1 MNLTDLI
8 ERLPLVGPTYAK
20 RLEKLGI
27 ATIEDLIYHFPFRY
41 DDFSLISPISRLQ
54 PGETVTVRGVV
65 EKIRSE
71 YTKNGKKIQKAT
83 LADSSGKIEAIWFNQ
98 PYLAKTIKSGETYN
112 FSGKVE
118 WFGRSKTMVSPE
130 YEPIKLLTG
139 SDPVNNYPQAISSYA
154 CDRVGPCQL
163 KTIHTGR
170 LVPIYNETYGVSS
183 KWLRSRIKNGLE
195 IFGEGIEEFLPEEI
209 VKNEKLLPEKEAI
222 FQIHFPQDKVIAE
235 KARYRLAYD
244 ELFLIQLSALL
255 RKKEWQAKVA
265 GHPLAIDQEKVLVF
279 LGSLPFALTAAQK
292 KCLKEILDDLQKE
305 QPMNRLLQ
313 GDVGSGK
320 TVVAAV
326 TAYISFLNGY
336 QTLLMAPTEILANQH
351 YTTLKTLLTPVGV
364 NVELITASRKSLSV
378 NRKSSKENNE
388 NTPKVIVGTHSLL
401 YQDFDQT
408 KIGLIIIDEQHRF
421 GVEQRALLSK
431 KGGAPHFLTM
441 TATPIPRTIALTLFG
456 DLDLSL
462 IDEMPEG
469 RLKVKTWVVPKEKRQ
484 PAYDWIRGRVKDTVE
499 QAFIICPLIEESET
513 LTSVKA
519 ATKEFA
525 LLSQV
530 IFPDLRLGLLHG
542 RLKSK
547 EKEEILKK
555 FKDGSL
561 DILVATPV
569 VEVGID
575 IPNATIMLVEAADR
589 FGLAQLHQLRGRVGR
604 SHLQSFCFLFT
615 ENENPLVIQ
624 RLKALETTYLGGELA
639 EIDLK
644 LRGPG
649 EIYGTR
655 QHGFPDLRVA
665 SFTDLALIQK
675 TRQASELVI
684 SNWQLGEQNNS
695 VLKQRLERYK
705 IDTVNN

>member
-1 MNLTDLI
+1 
-8 ERLPLVGPTYAK
+8 LVGLTYAK
-20 RLEKLGI
+20 RLGKLNI
-27 ATIEDLIYHFPFRY
+27 ATIEDLIWHFPFRY
-41 DDFSLISPISRLQ
+41 DDFSLISSISRVQ

-65 EKIRSE
+65 EKITNE
-71 YTKNGKKIQKAT
+71 YTKHGKKIQKAT
-83 LADSSGKIEAIWFNQ
+83 IADSSGKIEVIWFNQ
-98 PYLAKTIKSGETYN
+98 PFLAKTIKVGENYN
-112 FSGKVE
+112 FSGKID
-118 WFGRSKTMVSPE
+118 WFGHQKVFLSPE
-130 YEPIKLLTG
+130 YEPVKAITR
-139 SDPVNNYPQAISSYA
+139 SDLVNNYPQTISVRA
-154 CDRVGPCQL
+154 CDRVRPCQL

-195 IFGEGIEEFLPEEI
+195 VFGEGIEEFLPEEI
-209 VKNEKLLPEKEAI
+209 VKNEGLLPEKEAI
-222 FQIHFPQDKVIAE
+222 FQIHFPQNKEIAE
-235 KARYRLAYD
+235 KARYRLAFD

-255 RKKEWQAKVA
+255 RKRGWQEKTI
-265 GHPLAIDQEKVLVF
+265 GHALPIDQEKVLVF
-279 LGSLPFALTAAQK
+279 LGSLPFALTMAQK
-292 KCLKEILDDLQKE
+292 KCLKEILEDLQKE

-326 TAYISFLNGY
+326 AAYISFLNGY

-351 YTTLKTLLTPVGV
+351 YQTLKMLLTPLGV
-364 NVELITASRKSLSV
+364 PVELVTGSHKPGVKSKV
-378 NRKSSKENNE
+378 NPSIKLRTRVQKSKENNE
-388 NTPKVIVGTHSLL
+388 NIPKVIVGTHSLL
-401 YQDFDQT
+401 YQDFDRG
-408 KIGLIIIDEQHRF
+408 KVGLVIIDEQHRF

-431 KGGAPHFLTM
+431 KSGAPHFLTM

-456 DLDLSL
+456 DLDLSV

-469 RLKVKTWVVPKEKRQ
+469 RLRVKTWVVPKEKRQ
-484 PAYDWIRGRVKDTVE
+484 PAYDWIRGQVKDTIE

-519 ATKEFA
+519 ATKEFS

-542 RLKSK
+542 RLKAK
-547 EKEEILKK
+547 EKEQVLNE
-555 FKDGSL
+555 FKEGKL

-575 IPNATIMLVEAADR
+575 IPNATIMLIEAADR

-615 ENENPLVIQ
+615 ENENPLIIQ

-665 SFTDLALIQK
+665 SFADLNLIQK
-675 TRQASELVI
+675 TRKASELVI
-684 SNWQLGEQNNS
+684 SNWQFGS

-705 IDTVNN
+705 IEAVSN